1 MKLMPIMPGGFA
13 SLGDWLPFFL
23 RADLPALELSP
34 DKVASSPKTMDKCCP
49 AGDSPSCLD
58 ASSADSSR
66 EEAGTS
72 VVSSS
77 SILIFARA
85 AKSISSSI
93 LLFIRKENV
102 RREYGSNQVRNES
115 RRLKGAEIR
124 LSL

>member
-1 MKLMPIMPGGFA
+1 MKFMPIMPGGFA
-13 SLGDWLPFFL
+13 SLGDWLSFFL
-23 RADLPALELSP
+23 RADVPALELGP
-34 DKVASSPKTMDKCCP
+34 DKVASSPKTMDKCRP

-66 EEAGTS
+66 EEVGAS

-93 LLFIRKENV
+93 LPFTRKESV
-102 RREYGSNQVRNES
+102 RESEQQSNTQWIQKIK
-115 RRLKGAEIR
+115 RR
-124 LSL
+124 